1 MKKLIILI
9 LLLIL
14 SCTSTFA
21 IQEHFENLDCCNH
34 HHHEKSKIV
43 KNGDYL
49 SIKDC
54 VAIGLERS
62 PIIKEYAY
70 KLELAKANVGI
81 TKASYF
87 PELSAGIGMAQKFN
101 SNTENYLKN
110 YREIPTVG
118 VTLQMMIFDFGKTL
132 ANIRMEQFLAISA
145 EYEFLDSVCTTVFDI
160 KTHYYKLLEAKA
172 EYEIQQMNY
181 KYQEE
186 NIKKIKVLVKEKKK
200 TSADL
205 AYANT
210 ELAKIKSIVIEK
222 EIDYKNSIENL
233 NNAMY
238 LENAPSYNIYETQTF
253 DIDSVVDKKFNY
265 LANKKFDKIYK
276 DDTIFQHPKYSYEEA
291 VKIAYE
297 NSPDIK
303 ALNSTKNAMEQALL
317 YVKRKYYPEL
327 NLGAGYDFINSN
339 EEKNNGF
346 TIAANL
352 SASINA
358 MRQKFDIKGSI
369 AQVNLA
375 ETQIK
380 TFKSNLYFSVRKSL
394 NVVNK
399 TYNKIPVKKSQL
411 KFAANN
417 LNLISENYY
426 NNKATQ
432 IEFETARNL
441 YFNSLTEYV
450 IAEYDYNS
458 ALIALERAMH
468 KHIIDYHDD
477 AEHAI
482 EYHNKNVGGALS
494 KMIYC
499 NKNHKG
505 K

>member
-1 MKKLIILI
+1 MKKTAII
-9 LLLIL
+9 LLLSIFFA
-14 SCTSTFA
+14 TKTYA
-21 IQEHFENLDCCNH
+21 IQENQHSDCCGH
-34 HHHEKSKIV
+34 HHHEQVKVV

-54 VAIGLERS
+54 VAIGLENS

-70 KLELAKANVGI
+70 KLSIAKSNVG
-81 TKASYF
+81 KAKSNHF
-87 PELSAGIGMAQKFN
+87 PELSAGVGFLQKYN

-172 EYEIQQMNY
+172 EYEIQEMNY

-186 NIKKIKVLVKEKKK
+186 TIKKIKTLIKDGKK
-200 TSADL
+200 TNADL

-210 ELAKIKSIVIEK
+210 ELSKIKSDALEK
-222 EIDYKNSIENL
+222 ENAYKNAKESL

-238 LENAPSYNIYETQTF
+238 FENAPEYKIYETQTF
-253 DIDSVVDKKFNY
+253 DIDSIIDNKFNY
-265 LANKKFDKIYK
+265 LTNKKFDKIYK
-276 DDTIFQHPKYSYEEA
+276 DDTIFQHPNFTYEEA
-291 VKIAYE
+291 VKIAYD

-303 ALNSTKNAMEQALL
+303 ALVSTKEAMKQALL
-317 YVKRKYYPEL
+317 YVKRNYYPEL
-327 NLGAGYDFINSN
+327 NVEGGYDFINSN
-339 EEKNNGF
+339 EAKNNGL
-346 TIAANL
+346 TIGANL

-358 MRQKFDIKGSI
+358 MRQHFDVKG
-369 AQVNLA
+369 AMAEVDLA

-380 TFKSNLYFSVRKSL
+380 TFKSDLYFSVRKSL
-394 NVVNK
+394 NTVNR
-399 TYNKIPVKKSQL
+399 TNKEIPVKKSQL
-411 KFAANN
+411 KYASNN
-417 LNLISENYY
+417 LKLTSENYY

-432 IEFETARNL
+432 LELETARNL

-482 EYHNKNVGGALS
+482 NHHDKNVGGALS

-499 NKNHKG
+499 NKKHK
-505 K
+505 